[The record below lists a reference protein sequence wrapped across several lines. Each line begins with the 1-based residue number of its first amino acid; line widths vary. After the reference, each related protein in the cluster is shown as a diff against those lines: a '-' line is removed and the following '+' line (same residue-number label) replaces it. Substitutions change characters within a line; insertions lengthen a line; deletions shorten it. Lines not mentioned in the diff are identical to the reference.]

1 MEHQVW
7 KYFRQK
13 EQQGRKQ
20 RRNSSFGMTA
30 TNGETW
36 LIYDPH
42 RVEISKQEGEQVH
55 RK

>member
-1 MEHQVW
+1 MEQQV
-7 KYFRQK
+7 KKDFRHN

-20 RRNSSFGMTA
+20 RRNSSFGKTA
-30 TNGETW
+30 TNGESW

-42 RVEISKQEGEQVH
+42 KVEISEQGEEVY